1 MFKMMRKLAGTMAAC
16 ALAVC
21 GAIQAGDGVKDTGV
35 VVNKAELSKTTVK
48 PGDKITITFNF
59 DAAEGPL
66 DIKNSVFVHVRKEGG
81 DMLNQ
86 ADHQPKVATDSQG
99 WEGKIRYDIEYTVP
113 EKAEKGKY
121 ILSIGLYHKSG
132 DNWVNEKMKPG
143 EGVKQ
148 FGDGNA
154 YIVGEFTVE

>member
-1 MFKMMRKLAGTMAAC
+1 MFKLMRKLAGTMAVC

-21 GAIQAGDGVKDTGV
+21 GALQAGDGTKDTGV
-35 VVNKAELSKTTVK
+35 TVNKAELSKTTVK
-48 PGDKITITFNF
+48 AGEKITITFNF
-59 DAAEGPL
+59 VAEEPL
-66 DIKNSVFVHVRKEGG
+66 DVKNSVFVHVRKESG

-86 ADHQPKVATDSQG
+86 ADHEPKTATDSQG

-121 ILSIGLYHKSG
+121 IVSIGLYHKG
-132 DNWVNEKMKPG
+132 GNGWVNEKLKPG

-154 YIVGEFTVE
+154 YIVAEFTVE